1 MPKRGNP
8 RYSRTMDADLD
19 LLEQKIA
26 ALIAHARALR
36 SANEALHRD
45 LAVSQEQNR
54 ALARRMEQA
63 STRLD
68 ALLERLPEH

>member
-1 MPKRGNP
+1 
-8 RYSRTMDADLD
+8 MDADLD

-26 ALIAHARALR
+26 ALIAQTRALR

-45 LAVSQEQNR
+45 LAVSQEQSR